1 MDVSLN
7 LPRLFLHNR
16 PVEPETITAL
26 GLASYR
32 AALDQ
37 RDPRRPISGTTFA
50 ATATKRNRSGRLRL
64 CESQR
69 GRAAFDLT
77 ELTCQHHP

>member
-7 LPRLFLHNR
+7 LLRRLLHNR
-16 PVEPETITAL
+16 LVVPETIAAH
-26 GLASYR
+26 GLAPYR

-37 RDPRRPISGTTFA
+37 GDLSRPISGTTFA